1 MRVSVTSTMT
11 VRRRNTVALSYFAAV
26 TLALIWP
33 IYPWLGNH
41 VEPRVM
47 GLPWSLF
54 YVLAWIL
61 ADPGVLMVLHRALP
75 IALSLHP
82 IPLRHRGYRHK
93 QG

>member
-1 MRVSVTSTMT
+1 MRVSVTSIMN
-11 VRRRNTVALSYFAAV
+11 VRRRNKVALSYFAAV

-61 ADPGVLMVLHRALP
+61 ANTGVLVVL
-75 IALSLHP
+75 
-82 IPLRHRGYRHK
+82 YRTEPPEPSDV
-93 QG
+93 GSAGEGS